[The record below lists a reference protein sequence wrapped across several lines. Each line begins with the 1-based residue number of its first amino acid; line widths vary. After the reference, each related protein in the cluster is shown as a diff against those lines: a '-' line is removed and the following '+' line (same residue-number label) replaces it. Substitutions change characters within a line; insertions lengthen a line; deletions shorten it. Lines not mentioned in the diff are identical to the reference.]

1 MFFKNKLERLLERI
15 CVIVLCVITAVM
27 AIPVKSMT
35 AAGPASVVL
44 EILHEEDT
52 VNVKFEMVSN
62 PGIAGMSFK
71 LCYDSSLLS
80 IVSVDETL
88 DSFKSSIIN
97 PDGDGFVGYAYAQA
111 KDCKDTGTVFS
122 ITFKINRENEKE
134 LTYESVYID
143 EFDTCDSNLEDVN
156 TDIKVQF
163 SDKNAQNIQNKQN
176 LQNTPEEQAGVK
188 GQSDSINKSDS
199 MDKSDSKNN
208 ETLKDTNSDGG
219 KNENIS
225 KDINGTEENSVSLIE
240 VNSSDTVKST
250 NIVIVI
256 VIAGFL
262 SLCLIATTVL
272 VSTGNAFASDANV
285 GELAVTSAQ
294 GSEGDTVKV
303 TVSYNNNQGTSG
315 FEFRMYYD
323 PDVLELVKTTLSED
337 VFIEDVVI
345 LGDKNANEKMT
356 NFVSYAVAMAKEN
369 KKSGELYTVEFKIKD
384 GVAIGKHT
392 AVTES

>member
-1 MFFKNKLERLLERI
+1 M
-15 CVIVLCVITAVM
+15 IVLCVITAVM
-27 AIPVKSMT
+27 AIPVKSVT

-111 KDCKDTGTVFS
+111 KNCKDTGTVFS

-143 EFDTCDSNLEDVN
+143 EFDACDSNLEDVN

-163 SDKNAQNIQNKQN
+163 LDKNAQNIQNKQN

-199 MDKSDSKNN
+199 MDKSDSKN
-208 ETLKDTNSDGG
+208 
-219 KNENIS
+219 
-225 KDINGTEENSVSLIE
+225 INGTEENSVSLIE

-250 NIVIVI
+250 NVIIVI
-256 VIAGFL
+256 VIA
-262 SLCLIATTVL
+262 V
-272 VSTGNAFASDANV
+272 
-285 GELAVTSAQ
+285 
-294 GSEGDTVKV
+294 
-303 TVSYNNNQGTSG
+303 
-315 FEFRMYYD
+315 
-323 PDVLELVKTTLSED
+323 
-337 VFIEDVVI
+337 VVI
-345 LGDKNANEKMT
+345 AI
-356 NFVSYAVAMAKEN
+356 MALLLLIK
-369 KKSGELYTVEFKIKD
+369 KKSGKTG
-384 GVAIGKHT
+384 GVKK
-392 AVTES
+392 

>member
-35 AAGPASVVL
+35 AAGSASVVL
-44 EILHEEDT
+44 EILYEGDT
-52 VNVKFEMVSN
+52 VNVKFKMVSN

-176 LQNTPEEQAGVK
+176 LQNMPEEQTGVK
-188 GQSDSINKSDS
+188 G
-199 MDKSDSKNN
+199 
-208 ETLKDTNSDGG
+208 
-219 KNENIS
+219 
-225 KDINGTEENSVSLIE
+225 
-240 VNSSDTVKST
+240 
-250 NIVIVI
+250 
-256 VIAGFL
+256 
-262 SLCLIATTVL
+262 
-272 VSTGNAFASDANV
+272 
-285 GELAVTSAQ
+285 
-294 GSEGDTVKV
+294 
-303 TVSYNNNQGTSG
+303 
-315 FEFRMYYD
+315 
-323 PDVLELVKTTLSED
+323 
-337 VFIEDVVI
+337 
-345 LGDKNANEKMT
+345 
-356 NFVSYAVAMAKEN
+356 
-369 KKSGELYTVEFKIKD
+369 
-384 GVAIGKHT
+384 
-392 AVTES
+392 

>member
-27 AIPVKSMT
+27 AIPVKSVT

-111 KDCKDTGTVFS
+111 KNCKDTGTVFS

-143 EFDTCDSNLEDVN
+143 EFDACDSNLEDVN

-199 MDKSDSKNN
+199 MDKSDSKN
-208 ETLKDTNSDGG
+208 
-219 KNENIS
+219 
-225 KDINGTEENSVSLIE
+225 INGTEENSVSLIE

-250 NIVIVI
+250 NVIIVI
-256 VIAGFL
+256 VIA
-262 SLCLIATTVL
+262 V
-272 VSTGNAFASDANV
+272 
-285 GELAVTSAQ
+285 
-294 GSEGDTVKV
+294 
-303 TVSYNNNQGTSG
+303 
-315 FEFRMYYD
+315 
-323 PDVLELVKTTLSED
+323 
-337 VFIEDVVI
+337 VVI
-345 LGDKNANEKMT
+345 AI
-356 NFVSYAVAMAKEN
+356 VALLLLIK
-369 KKSGELYTVEFKIKD
+369 KKSGKTG
-384 GVAIGKHT
+384 GVKK
-392 AVTES
+392 

>member
-27 AIPVKSMT
+27 AIPVKSVT

-111 KDCKDTGTVFS
+111 KNCKDTGTVFS

-143 EFDTCDSNLEDVN
+143 EFDACDSNLEDVN

-199 MDKSDSKNN
+199 MDKSDSKN
-208 ETLKDTNSDGG
+208 
-219 KNENIS
+219 
-225 KDINGTEENSVSLIE
+225 INGTEENSVSLIE

-250 NIVIVI
+250 NVIIVI
-256 VIAGFL
+256 VIA
-262 SLCLIATTVL
+262 V
-272 VSTGNAFASDANV
+272 
-285 GELAVTSAQ
+285 
-294 GSEGDTVKV
+294 
-303 TVSYNNNQGTSG
+303 
-315 FEFRMYYD
+315 
-323 PDVLELVKTTLSED
+323 
-337 VFIEDVVI
+337 VVI
-345 LGDKNANEKMT
+345 AI
-356 NFVSYAVAMAKEN
+356 VALLFLIK
-369 KKSGELYTVEFKIKD
+369 KKSGKTG
-384 GVAIGKHT
+384 GVKK
-392 AVTES
+392 

>member
-27 AIPVKSMT
+27 AIPVKSVT
-35 AAGPASVVL
+35 AAGSASVVL
-44 EILHEEDT
+44 EILHEGDT
-52 VNVKFEMVSN
+52 VNVKLEMVSN

-111 KDCKDTGTVFS
+111 KDCKDTGTMFS

-143 EFDTCDSNLEDVN
+143 EFDACDSNLEDVN

-188 GQSDSINKSDS
+188 GQSDS
-199 MDKSDSKNN
+199 KNN
-208 ETLKDTNSDGG
+208 ETLKDMNSNSG
-219 KNENIS
+219 KHESIS

-240 VNSSDTVKST
+240 INSSDTVKST
-250 NIVIVI
+250 NVIIVI
-256 VIAGFL
+256 VIA
-262 SLCLIATTVL
+262 V
-272 VSTGNAFASDANV
+272 
-285 GELAVTSAQ
+285 
-294 GSEGDTVKV
+294 
-303 TVSYNNNQGTSG
+303 
-315 FEFRMYYD
+315 
-323 PDVLELVKTTLSED
+323 
-337 VFIEDVVI
+337 VVI
-345 LGDKNANEKMT
+345 AI
-356 NFVSYAVAMAKEN
+356 VALLLLIK
-369 KKSGELYTVEFKIKD
+369 KKSGKTG
-384 GVAIGKHT
+384 GVKK
-392 AVTES
+392 

>member
-27 AIPVKSMT
+27 AIPVKSVT

-122 ITFKINRENEKE
+122 IAFKINRENEKE

-143 EFDTCDSNLEDVN
+143 EFDACDSNLEDVN

-199 MDKSDSKNN
+199 MDKSDSKN
-208 ETLKDTNSDGG
+208 
-219 KNENIS
+219 
-225 KDINGTEENSVSLIE
+225 INGTEENSVSLIE
-240 VNSSDTVKST
+240 INSSDTVKST
-250 NIVIVI
+250 NVIIVI
-256 VIAGFL
+256 VIA
-262 SLCLIATTVL
+262 V
-272 VSTGNAFASDANV
+272 
-285 GELAVTSAQ
+285 
-294 GSEGDTVKV
+294 
-303 TVSYNNNQGTSG
+303 
-315 FEFRMYYD
+315 
-323 PDVLELVKTTLSED
+323 
-337 VFIEDVVI
+337 VVI
-345 LGDKNANEKMT
+345 AI
-356 NFVSYAVAMAKEN
+356 VALLLLIK
-369 KKSGELYTVEFKIKD
+369 KKSGKTG
-384 GVAIGKHT
+384 GVKK
-392 AVTES
+392 

>member
-27 AIPVKSMT
+27 AIPVKSVT

-143 EFDTCDSNLEDVN
+143 EFDACDSNLEDVN

-199 MDKSDSKNN
+199 MDKSDSKN
-208 ETLKDTNSDGG
+208 
-219 KNENIS
+219 
-225 KDINGTEENSVSLIE
+225 INGTEENSVSLIE

-250 NIVIVI
+250 NVIIVI
-256 VIAGFL
+256 VIA
-262 SLCLIATTVL
+262 V
-272 VSTGNAFASDANV
+272 
-285 GELAVTSAQ
+285 
-294 GSEGDTVKV
+294 
-303 TVSYNNNQGTSG
+303 
-315 FEFRMYYD
+315 
-323 PDVLELVKTTLSED
+323 
-337 VFIEDVVI
+337 VVI
-345 LGDKNANEKMT
+345 AI
-356 NFVSYAVAMAKEN
+356 MALLLLIK
-369 KKSGELYTVEFKIKD
+369 KKSGKTG
-384 GVAIGKHT
+384 GVKK
-392 AVTES
+392 

>member
-1 MFFKNKLERLLERI
+1 MFFKNKLERLLEQI

-27 AIPVKSMT
+27 AIPVKSVT
-35 AAGPASVVL
+35 AAGSASVVL
-44 EILHEEDT
+44 EILHEGDT

-143 EFDTCDSNLEDVN
+143 EFDACDSNLEDVN

-176 LQNTPEEQAGVK
+176 LPEEQAGVK

-199 MDKSDSKNN
+199 MDKSDSKN
-208 ETLKDTNSDGG
+208 
-219 KNENIS
+219 
-225 KDINGTEENSVSLIE
+225 INGTEENLGSLTE
-240 VNSSDTVKST
+240 GNSSDTVKST
-250 NIVIVI
+250 NVIIVI
-256 VIAGFL
+256 VIA
-262 SLCLIATTVL
+262 V
-272 VSTGNAFASDANV
+272 
-285 GELAVTSAQ
+285 
-294 GSEGDTVKV
+294 
-303 TVSYNNNQGTSG
+303 
-315 FEFRMYYD
+315 
-323 PDVLELVKTTLSED
+323 
-337 VFIEDVVI
+337 VVI
-345 LGDKNANEKMT
+345 AI
-356 NFVSYAVAMAKEN
+356 VALLLLIK
-369 KKSGELYTVEFKIKD
+369 KKSGENRR
-384 GVAIGKHT
+384 
-392 AVTES
+392 S

>member
-1 MFFKNKLERLLERI
+1 MFLKNKLERLLERI
-15 CVIVLCVITAVM
+15 CMIVLCVITAVM
-27 AIPVKSMT
+27 AIPVKSVT
-35 AAGPASVVL
+35 AAGSASVVL
-44 EILHEEDT
+44 EILHEGDT
-52 VNVKFEMVSN
+52 VNVKLEMVSN

-143 EFDTCDSNLEDVN
+143 EFDACDSNLEDVN

-199 MDKSDSKNN
+199 MDKSDSKN
-208 ETLKDTNSDGG
+208 
-219 KNENIS
+219 
-225 KDINGTEENSVSLIE
+225 INGTEENNVSLIE

-250 NIVIVI
+250 NVIIVI
-256 VIAGFL
+256 VIA
-262 SLCLIATTVL
+262 V
-272 VSTGNAFASDANV
+272 
-285 GELAVTSAQ
+285 
-294 GSEGDTVKV
+294 
-303 TVSYNNNQGTSG
+303 
-315 FEFRMYYD
+315 
-323 PDVLELVKTTLSED
+323 
-337 VFIEDVVI
+337 VVI
-345 LGDKNANEKMT
+345 AI
-356 NFVSYAVAMAKEN
+356 VALLLLIK
-369 KKSGELYTVEFKIKD
+369 KKSGENRR
-384 GVAIGKHT
+384 
-392 AVTES
+392 S

>member
-27 AIPVKSMT
+27 AIPVKSVT
-35 AAGPASVVL
+35 AAGPASAVL

-176 LQNTPEEQAGVK
+176 IQNTPEEQAGVK

-199 MDKSDSKNN
+199 MDKSDSKN
-208 ETLKDTNSDGG
+208 
-219 KNENIS
+219 
-225 KDINGTEENSVSLIE
+225 INGTEENSVSLIE

-250 NIVIVI
+250 NVIIVN
-256 VIAGFL
+256 VIAVVVVAIVAL
-262 SLCLIATTVL
+262 LLLI
-272 VSTGNAFASDANV
+272 
-285 GELAVTSAQ
+285 
-294 GSEGDTVKV
+294 K
-303 TVSYNNNQGTSG
+303 
-315 FEFRMYYD
+315 
-323 PDVLELVKTTLSED
+323 
-337 VFIEDVVI
+337 
-345 LGDKNANEKMT
+345 
-356 NFVSYAVAMAKEN
+356 
-369 KKSGELYTVEFKIKD
+369 KKSGKNRR
-384 GVAIGKHT
+384 
-392 AVTES
+392 S

>member
-27 AIPVKSMT
+27 AILVKSVT
-35 AAGPASVVL
+35 AAGSASVVL
-44 EILHEEDT
+44 EILHEGDT
-52 VNVKFEMVSN
+52 VNVKLEMVSN

-176 LQNTPEEQAGVK
+176 IQNTPEEQAGVK

-199 MDKSDSKNN
+199 MDKSDSKN
-208 ETLKDTNSDGG
+208 
-219 KNENIS
+219 
-225 KDINGTEENSVSLIE
+225 INGTEENSVSLIE

-250 NIVIVI
+250 NVIIVN
-256 VIAGFL
+256 VIAVVVVAIVAL
-262 SLCLIATTVL
+262 LLLI
-272 VSTGNAFASDANV
+272 
-285 GELAVTSAQ
+285 
-294 GSEGDTVKV
+294 K
-303 TVSYNNNQGTSG
+303 
-315 FEFRMYYD
+315 
-323 PDVLELVKTTLSED
+323 
-337 VFIEDVVI
+337 
-345 LGDKNANEKMT
+345 
-356 NFVSYAVAMAKEN
+356 
-369 KKSGELYTVEFKIKD
+369 KKSGKNRR
-384 GVAIGKHT
+384 
-392 AVTES
+392 S

>member
-27 AIPVKSMT
+27 AIPVKSVT
-35 AAGPASVVL
+35 AAGSASVVL
-44 EILHEEDT
+44 EILHEGDT
-52 VNVKFEMVSN
+52 VNVKLEMVSN

-122 ITFKINRENEKE
+122 IAFKINRENEKE

-188 GQSDSINKSDS
+188 GQSDSINKSGS
-199 MDKSDSKNN
+199 IDKSDSKNN

-225 KDINGTEENSVSLIE
+225 KDINGTEENSVSLTAG
-240 VNSSDTVKST
+240 NSSDTVKST
-250 NIVIVI
+250 NVIIVI
-256 VIAGFL
+256 VIA
-262 SLCLIATTVL
+262 V
-272 VSTGNAFASDANV
+272 
-285 GELAVTSAQ
+285 
-294 GSEGDTVKV
+294 
-303 TVSYNNNQGTSG
+303 
-315 FEFRMYYD
+315 
-323 PDVLELVKTTLSED
+323 
-337 VFIEDVVI
+337 VVI
-345 LGDKNANEKMT
+345 AI
-356 NFVSYAVAMAKEN
+356 VALLLLI
-369 KKSGELYTVEFKIKD
+369 KKKTGKTG
-384 GVAIGKHT
+384 GVKK
-392 AVTES
+392 

>member
-27 AIPVKSMT
+27 AIPVKSVT
-35 AAGPASVVL
+35 AAGSASVVL
-44 EILHEEDT
+44 EILHEGDT
-52 VNVKFEMVSN
+52 VNVKLEMVSN

-88 DSFKSSIIN
+88 DSFISSIIN

-111 KDCKDTGTVFS
+111 RDCKDTGTVFS

-176 LQNTPEEQAGVK
+176 LQNTPEEQVGVK

-225 KDINGTEENSVSLIE
+225 KDINGTEENLGSLTE
-240 VNSSDTVKST
+240 GNSSDMVKST
-250 NIVIVI
+250 NTAAVITAVV
-256 VIAGFL
+256 VIAVAVLLFL
-262 SLCLIATTVL
+262 I
-272 VSTGNAFASDANV
+272 
-285 GELAVTSAQ
+285 
-294 GSEGDTVKV
+294 K
-303 TVSYNNNQGTSG
+303 
-315 FEFRMYYD
+315 
-323 PDVLELVKTTLSED
+323 
-337 VFIEDVVI
+337 
-345 LGDKNANEKMT
+345 
-356 NFVSYAVAMAKEN
+356 
-369 KKSGELYTVEFKIKD
+369 KKSGENRR
-384 GVAIGKHT
+384 
-392 AVTES
+392 S

>member
-1 MFFKNKLERLLERI
+1 
-15 CVIVLCVITAVM
+15 
-27 AIPVKSMT
+27 
-35 AAGPASVVL
+35 
-44 EILHEEDT
+44 
-52 VNVKFEMVSN
+52 MVSN
-62 PGIAGMSFK
+62 PGI
-71 LCYDSSLLS
+71 
-80 IVSVDETL
+80 
-88 DSFKSSIIN
+88 
-97 PDGDGFVGYAYAQA
+97 VGYAYAQA
-111 KDCKDTGTVFS
+111 KDCKDAGTVFS

-208 ETLKDTNSDGG
+208 ETLKDMNSNSG
-219 KNENIS
+219 KHESIS
-225 KDINGTEENSVSLIE
+225 EDINGTEENSVSLIE

-256 VIAGFL
+256 AAFL
-262 SLCLIATTVL
+262 SLCLIATTVI
-272 VSTGNAFASDANV
+272 VSIGNAFAGDANV
-285 GELAVTSAQ
+285 GELTVTSAQ
-294 GSEGDTVKV
+294 GCEGDTVKV
-303 TVSYNNNQGTSG
+303 MVLYNNNQGTSG

-323 PDVLELVKTTLSED
+323 PDVLELVKITLSED

-384 GVAIGKHT
+384 GAAIGKYT

>member
-27 AIPVKSMT
+27 AIPVKSVT

-111 KDCKDTGTVFS
+111 KNCKYTGTVFS

-143 EFDTCDSNLEDVN
+143 EFDACDSNLEDVN

-163 SDKNAQNIQNKQN
+163 LDKNAQNIQNKQN

-199 MDKSDSKNN
+199 MDKSDSKN
-208 ETLKDTNSDGG
+208 
-219 KNENIS
+219 
-225 KDINGTEENSVSLIE
+225 INGTEENSVSLIE

-250 NIVIVI
+250 NVIIVI
-256 VIAGFL
+256 VIA
-262 SLCLIATTVL
+262 V
-272 VSTGNAFASDANV
+272 
-285 GELAVTSAQ
+285 
-294 GSEGDTVKV
+294 
-303 TVSYNNNQGTSG
+303 
-315 FEFRMYYD
+315 
-323 PDVLELVKTTLSED
+323 
-337 VFIEDVVI
+337 VVI
-345 LGDKNANEKMT
+345 AI
-356 NFVSYAVAMAKEN
+356 MALLLLIK
-369 KKSGELYTVEFKIKD
+369 KKSGKTG
-384 GVAIGKHT
+384 GVKK
-392 AVTES
+392 

>member
-27 AIPVKSMT
+27 AIPVKSVT
-35 AAGPASVVL
+35 AAGSASVVL
-44 EILHEEDT
+44 EILHEGDT
-52 VNVKFEMVSN
+52 VNVKLEMVSN

-111 KDCKDTGTVFS
+111 KDCKDTGTMFS

-163 SDKNAQNIQNKQN
+163 SDKNAQNIQN
-176 LQNTPEEQAGVK
+176 TPEEQAGVK

-199 MDKSDSKNN
+199 MDKSDSK
-208 ETLKDTNSDGG
+208 
-219 KNENIS
+219 
-225 KDINGTEENSVSLIE
+225 DINGTEENSVSLIE

-250 NIVIVI
+250 NVIIVI
-256 VIAGFL
+256 VIA
-262 SLCLIATTVL
+262 V
-272 VSTGNAFASDANV
+272 
-285 GELAVTSAQ
+285 
-294 GSEGDTVKV
+294 
-303 TVSYNNNQGTSG
+303 
-315 FEFRMYYD
+315 
-323 PDVLELVKTTLSED
+323 
-337 VFIEDVVI
+337 VVI
-345 LGDKNANEKMT
+345 AI
-356 NFVSYAVAMAKEN
+356 VALLLLIK
-369 KKSGELYTVEFKIKD
+369 KKSGENRR
-384 GVAIGKHT
+384 
-392 AVTES
+392 S

>member
-1 MFFKNKLERLLERI
+1 MFLKNKLERLLERI

-27 AIPVKSMT
+27 AIPVKSVT

-44 EILHEEDT
+44 EILHEGDT

-97 PDGDGFVGYAYAQA
+97 PDGDGFVGYAYEQA

-176 LQNTPEEQAGVK
+176 IQNTPEEQAGVK

-199 MDKSDSKNN
+199 MDKSDSKN
-208 ETLKDTNSDGG
+208 
-219 KNENIS
+219 
-225 KDINGTEENSVSLIE
+225 INGTEENSVSLIE

-250 NIVIVI
+250 NVIIVN
-256 VIAGFL
+256 VIA
-262 SLCLIATTVL
+262 V
-272 VSTGNAFASDANV
+272 
-285 GELAVTSAQ
+285 
-294 GSEGDTVKV
+294 
-303 TVSYNNNQGTSG
+303 
-315 FEFRMYYD
+315 
-323 PDVLELVKTTLSED
+323 
-337 VFIEDVVI
+337 VVI
-345 LGDKNANEKMT
+345 AI
-356 NFVSYAVAMAKEN
+356 VALLLLIK
-369 KKSGELYTVEFKIKD
+369 KKSGKNRR
-384 GVAIGKHT
+384 
-392 AVTES
+392 S

>member
-27 AIPVKSMT
+27 AIPVKSVT
-35 AAGPASVVL
+35 AAGSASVVL
-44 EILHEEDT
+44 EILHEWDT
-52 VNVKFEMVSN
+52 VNVKLEMVSN

-97 PDGDGFVGYAYAQA
+97 PDGYGFVGYAYAQA

-199 MDKSDSKNN
+199 MDKSDSKN
-208 ETLKDTNSDGG
+208 
-219 KNENIS
+219 
-225 KDINGTEENSVSLIE
+225 INGTEENSVSLIE

-250 NIVIVI
+250 NVIIVI
-256 VIAGFL
+256 VIA
-262 SLCLIATTVL
+262 V
-272 VSTGNAFASDANV
+272 
-285 GELAVTSAQ
+285 
-294 GSEGDTVKV
+294 
-303 TVSYNNNQGTSG
+303 
-315 FEFRMYYD
+315 
-323 PDVLELVKTTLSED
+323 
-337 VFIEDVVI
+337 VVI
-345 LGDKNANEKMT
+345 AI
-356 NFVSYAVAMAKEN
+356 VALLLLIK
-369 KKSGELYTVEFKIKD
+369 KKSGKNRR
-384 GVAIGKHT
+384 
-392 AVTES
+392 S

>member
-27 AIPVKSMT
+27 AIPVKSVT

-44 EILHEEDT
+44 EILHEGDT
-52 VNVKFEMVSN
+52 VNVKLEMVSN

-97 PDGDGFVGYAYAQA
+97 PNGDGFVGYAYAQA
-111 KDCKDTGTVFS
+111 KDCKDMGTMFS

-199 MDKSDSKNN
+199 MDKSDSKN
-208 ETLKDTNSDGG
+208 
-219 KNENIS
+219 
-225 KDINGTEENSVSLIE
+225 INGTEENSVSLIE

-250 NIVIVI
+250 NVIIVI
-256 VIAGFL
+256 VIA
-262 SLCLIATTVL
+262 V
-272 VSTGNAFASDANV
+272 
-285 GELAVTSAQ
+285 
-294 GSEGDTVKV
+294 
-303 TVSYNNNQGTSG
+303 
-315 FEFRMYYD
+315 
-323 PDVLELVKTTLSED
+323 
-337 VFIEDVVI
+337 VVI
-345 LGDKNANEKMT
+345 AI
-356 NFVSYAVAMAKEN
+356 VALLLLIK
-369 KKSGELYTVEFKIKD
+369 KKSGKTG
-384 GVAIGKHT
+384 GVKK
-392 AVTES
+392 

>member
-27 AIPVKSMT
+27 AIPVKSVT

-111 KDCKDTGTVFS
+111 KNCKDTGTVFS

-143 EFDTCDSNLEDVN
+143 EFDACDSNLEDVN

-163 SDKNAQNIQNKQN
+163 LDKNAQNIQNKQN

-199 MDKSDSKNN
+199 MDKSDSKN
-208 ETLKDTNSDGG
+208 
-219 KNENIS
+219 
-225 KDINGTEENSVSLIE
+225 INGTEENSVSLIE

-250 NIVIVI
+250 NVIIVI
-256 VIAGFL
+256 VIA
-262 SLCLIATTVL
+262 V
-272 VSTGNAFASDANV
+272 
-285 GELAVTSAQ
+285 
-294 GSEGDTVKV
+294 
-303 TVSYNNNQGTSG
+303 
-315 FEFRMYYD
+315 
-323 PDVLELVKTTLSED
+323 
-337 VFIEDVVI
+337 VVI
-345 LGDKNANEKMT
+345 AI
-356 NFVSYAVAMAKEN
+356 VALLFLIK
-369 KKSGELYTVEFKIKD
+369 KKSGKTG
-384 GVAIGKHT
+384 GVKK
-392 AVTES
+392 

>member
-27 AIPVKSMT
+27 AIPVKSVT
-35 AAGPASVVL
+35 AAGSASVVL
-44 EILHEEDT
+44 EILHEGDT
-52 VNVKFEMVSN
+52 VNVKLEMVSN

-163 SDKNAQNIQNKQN
+163 LDKNAQNIQNKQN

-199 MDKSDSKNN
+199 MDKSDSKN
-208 ETLKDTNSDGG
+208 
-219 KNENIS
+219 
-225 KDINGTEENSVSLIE
+225 INGTEENSVSLIE

-250 NIVIVI
+250 NVIIVN
-256 VIAGFL
+256 VIA
-262 SLCLIATTVL
+262 V
-272 VSTGNAFASDANV
+272 
-285 GELAVTSAQ
+285 
-294 GSEGDTVKV
+294 
-303 TVSYNNNQGTSG
+303 
-315 FEFRMYYD
+315 
-323 PDVLELVKTTLSED
+323 
-337 VFIEDVVI
+337 VVI
-345 LGDKNANEKMT
+345 AI
-356 NFVSYAVAMAKEN
+356 VALLLLIK
-369 KKSGELYTVEFKIKD
+369 KKSGKTG
-384 GVAIGKHT
+384 GVKK
-392 AVTES
+392 

>member
-27 AIPVKSMT
+27 AIPVKSVT

-143 EFDTCDSNLEDVN
+143 EFDACDSNLEDVN

-188 GQSDSINKSDS
+188 GQSGSINKSDS
-199 MDKSDSKNN
+199 MDKSDSKN
-208 ETLKDTNSDGG
+208 
-219 KNENIS
+219 
-225 KDINGTEENSVSLIE
+225 INGTEENSVSLIE

-250 NIVIVI
+250 NVIIVI
-256 VIAGFL
+256 VIA
-262 SLCLIATTVL
+262 V
-272 VSTGNAFASDANV
+272 
-285 GELAVTSAQ
+285 
-294 GSEGDTVKV
+294 
-303 TVSYNNNQGTSG
+303 
-315 FEFRMYYD
+315 
-323 PDVLELVKTTLSED
+323 
-337 VFIEDVVI
+337 VVI
-345 LGDKNANEKMT
+345 AI
-356 NFVSYAVAMAKEN
+356 MALLLLIK
-369 KKSGELYTVEFKIKD
+369 KKSGKTG
-384 GVAIGKHT
+384 GVKK
-392 AVTES
+392 

>member
-27 AIPVKSMT
+27 AIPVKSVT

-111 KDCKDTGTVFS
+111 KNCKDTGTVFS

-143 EFDTCDSNLEDVN
+143 EFDACDSNLEDVN

-163 SDKNAQNIQNKQN
+163 LDKNAQNIQNKQN

-188 GQSDSINKSDS
+188 GQSDSINKSDAS
-199 MDKSDSKNN
+199 TDNN
-208 ETLKDTNSDGG
+208 AS
-219 KNENIS
+219 
-225 KDINGTEENSVSLIE
+225 
-240 VNSSDTVKST
+240 
-250 NIVIVI
+250 
-256 VIAGFL
+256 
-262 SLCLIATTVL
+262 
-272 VSTGNAFASDANV
+272 VSTGDTSIYVMIMAVIMMMASV
-285 GELAVTSAQ
+285 AVI
-294 GSEGDTVKV
+294 V
-303 TVSYNNNQGTSG
+303 
-315 FEFRMYYD
+315 
-323 PDVLELVKTTLSED
+323 
-337 VFIEDVVI
+337 
-345 LGDKNANEKMT
+345 EK
-356 NFVSYAVAMAKEN
+356 SRKAAK
-369 KKSGELYTVEFKIKD
+369 
-384 GVAIGKHT
+384 
-392 AVTES
+392 

>member
-27 AIPVKSMT
+27 AIPVKSVT

-111 KDCKDTGTVFS
+111 KNCKDTGTVFS

-143 EFDTCDSNLEDVN
+143 EFDACDSNLEDVN

-199 MDKSDSKNN
+199 MDKSDSKN
-208 ETLKDTNSDGG
+208 
-219 KNENIS
+219 
-225 KDINGTEENSVSLIE
+225 INGTEENSVSLIE

-250 NIVIVI
+250 NVIIVI
-256 VIAGFL
+256 VIA
-262 SLCLIATTVL
+262 V
-272 VSTGNAFASDANV
+272 
-285 GELAVTSAQ
+285 
-294 GSEGDTVKV
+294 
-303 TVSYNNNQGTSG
+303 
-315 FEFRMYYD
+315 
-323 PDVLELVKTTLSED
+323 
-337 VFIEDVVI
+337 VVI
-345 LGDKNANEKMT
+345 AI
-356 NFVSYAVAMAKEN
+356 MALLLLIK
-369 KKSGELYTVEFKIKD
+369 KKSGKTG
-384 GVAIGKHT
+384 GVKK
-392 AVTES
+392 

>member
-27 AIPVKSMT
+27 AIPVKSVT

-143 EFDTCDSNLEDVN
+143 EFDACDSNLEDVN

-199 MDKSDSKNN
+199 MDKSDSKN
-208 ETLKDTNSDGG
+208 
-219 KNENIS
+219 
-225 KDINGTEENSVSLIE
+225 INGTEENSVSLIE

-250 NIVIVI
+250 NVII
-256 VIAGFL
+256 VIA
-262 SLCLIATTVL
+262 V
-272 VSTGNAFASDANV
+272 
-285 GELAVTSAQ
+285 
-294 GSEGDTVKV
+294 
-303 TVSYNNNQGTSG
+303 
-315 FEFRMYYD
+315 
-323 PDVLELVKTTLSED
+323 
-337 VFIEDVVI
+337 VVI
-345 LGDKNANEKMT
+345 AI
-356 NFVSYAVAMAKEN
+356 MALLLLIK
-369 KKSGELYTVEFKIKD
+369 KKSGKTG
-384 GVAIGKHT
+384 GVKK
-392 AVTES
+392 

>member
-27 AIPVKSMT
+27 AIPVKSVT
-35 AAGPASVVL
+35 AAGSASVVL
-44 EILHEEDT
+44 EILHEGDT
-52 VNVKFEMVSN
+52 VNVKLEMVSN

-111 KDCKDTGTVFS
+111 KDCKDTGTMFS

-163 SDKNAQNIQNKQN
+163 LDKNAQNIQNKQN

-199 MDKSDSKNN
+199 MDKSDSKN
-208 ETLKDTNSDGG
+208 
-219 KNENIS
+219 
-225 KDINGTEENSVSLIE
+225 INGTEENSVSLIE

-250 NIVIVI
+250 NVIIVI
-256 VIAGFL
+256 VIA
-262 SLCLIATTVL
+262 V
-272 VSTGNAFASDANV
+272 
-285 GELAVTSAQ
+285 
-294 GSEGDTVKV
+294 
-303 TVSYNNNQGTSG
+303 
-315 FEFRMYYD
+315 
-323 PDVLELVKTTLSED
+323 
-337 VFIEDVVI
+337 VVI
-345 LGDKNANEKMT
+345 AI
-356 NFVSYAVAMAKEN
+356 VALLLLIK
-369 KKSGELYTVEFKIKD
+369 KKSGKTG
-384 GVAIGKHT
+384 GVKK
-392 AVTES
+392 

>member
-1 MFFKNKLERLLERI
+1 M
-15 CVIVLCVITAVM
+15 
-27 AIPVKSMT
+27 
-35 AAGPASVVL
+35 VL

-111 KDCKDTGTVFS
+111 KNCKDTGTVFS

-143 EFDTCDSNLEDVN
+143 EFDACDSNLEDVN

-163 SDKNAQNIQNKQN
+163 LDKNAQNIQNKQN

-199 MDKSDSKNN
+199 MDKSDSKN
-208 ETLKDTNSDGG
+208 
-219 KNENIS
+219 
-225 KDINGTEENSVSLIE
+225 INGTEENSVSLIE

-250 NIVIVI
+250 NVIIVI
-256 VIAGFL
+256 VIA
-262 SLCLIATTVL
+262 V
-272 VSTGNAFASDANV
+272 
-285 GELAVTSAQ
+285 
-294 GSEGDTVKV
+294 
-303 TVSYNNNQGTSG
+303 
-315 FEFRMYYD
+315 
-323 PDVLELVKTTLSED
+323 
-337 VFIEDVVI
+337 VVI
-345 LGDKNANEKMT
+345 AI
-356 NFVSYAVAMAKEN
+356 MALLLLIK
-369 KKSGELYTVEFKIKD
+369 KKSGKTG
-384 GVAIGKHT
+384 GVKK
-392 AVTES
+392 

>member
-1 MFFKNKLERLLERI
+1 
-15 CVIVLCVITAVM
+15 
-27 AIPVKSMT
+27 
-35 AAGPASVVL
+35 
-44 EILHEEDT
+44 
-52 VNVKFEMVSN
+52 MVSN
-62 PGIAGMSFK
+62 PGI
-71 LCYDSSLLS
+71 
-80 IVSVDETL
+80 
-88 DSFKSSIIN
+88 
-97 PDGDGFVGYAYAQA
+97 VGYAYAQA
-111 KDCKDTGTVFS
+111 KDCKDAGTVFS

-163 SDKNAQNIQNKQN
+163 SDKNADKNAQNKQN

-256 VIAGFL
+256 AAFL
-262 SLCLIATTVL
+262 SLCLIATTVI
-272 VSTGNAFASDANV
+272 VSAGNAFAGDANV
-285 GELAVTSAQ
+285 
-294 GSEGDTVKV
+294 
-303 TVSYNNNQGTSG
+303 
-315 FEFRMYYD
+315 
-323 PDVLELVKTTLSED
+323 
-337 VFIEDVVI
+337 
-345 LGDKNANEKMT
+345 
-356 NFVSYAVAMAKEN
+356 
-369 KKSGELYTVEFKIKD
+369 
-384 GVAIGKHT
+384 
-392 AVTES
+392 

>member
-27 AIPVKSMT
+27 AIPVKSVT

-143 EFDTCDSNLEDVN
+143 EFDACDSNLEDVN

-199 MDKSDSKNN
+199 MDKSDSKN
-208 ETLKDTNSDGG
+208 
-219 KNENIS
+219 
-225 KDINGTEENSVSLIE
+225 INGTEENSVSLIE
-240 VNSSDTVKST
+240 INSSDTVKST
-250 NIVIVI
+250 NVIIVI
-256 VIAGFL
+256 VIA
-262 SLCLIATTVL
+262 V
-272 VSTGNAFASDANV
+272 
-285 GELAVTSAQ
+285 
-294 GSEGDTVKV
+294 
-303 TVSYNNNQGTSG
+303 
-315 FEFRMYYD
+315 
-323 PDVLELVKTTLSED
+323 
-337 VFIEDVVI
+337 VVI
-345 LGDKNANEKMT
+345 AI
-356 NFVSYAVAMAKEN
+356 VALLLLIK
-369 KKSGELYTVEFKIKD
+369 KKSGKTG
-384 GVAIGKHT
+384 GVKK
-392 AVTES
+392 

>member
-27 AIPVKSMT
+27 AIPVKSVT

-111 KDCKDTGTVFS
+111 KNCKDTGTVFS

-143 EFDTCDSNLEDVN
+143 EFDACDSNLEDVN

-163 SDKNAQNIQNKQN
+163 LDKNAQNIQNKQN

-188 GQSDSINKSDS
+188 GQSDSINKSDI
-199 MDKSDSKNN
+199 MDKSDSKN
-208 ETLKDTNSDGG
+208 
-219 KNENIS
+219 
-225 KDINGTEENSVSLIE
+225 INGTEENSVSLIE

-250 NIVIVI
+250 NVIIVI
-256 VIAGFL
+256 VIA
-262 SLCLIATTVL
+262 V
-272 VSTGNAFASDANV
+272 
-285 GELAVTSAQ
+285 
-294 GSEGDTVKV
+294 
-303 TVSYNNNQGTSG
+303 
-315 FEFRMYYD
+315 
-323 PDVLELVKTTLSED
+323 
-337 VFIEDVVI
+337 VVI
-345 LGDKNANEKMT
+345 AI
-356 NFVSYAVAMAKEN
+356 MALLLLIK
-369 KKSGELYTVEFKIKD
+369 KKSGKTG
-384 GVAIGKHT
+384 GVKK
-392 AVTES
+392 